1 MDGSVI
7 GLFENKDLMMSAP
20 RDKPIL
26 FTPIQIGSVTVPNR
40 FVRSATHEFMA
51 EKDGRT
57 TERHVSLFRKLAEG
71 EVGLIITGHAYVNSN
86 GIASPHQ
93 TGIHDDRLIE
103 TLRPIPAGVHAFA
116 SKIFLQIAHS
126 GRQTKERLTGGPP
139 ISPSAVYDPVFKLT
153 PREMTPEEIRG
164 MINDFVQ
171 AARRAKEAGFDGVQ
185 IHGAHGYLLS
195 SFLSPHT
202 NRRTDEWGGSVE
214 NRSRIVVEIVR
225 GIRTLLGRSFPV
237 IIKINSTDFLPAGLN
252 LDDAVKIALILESEG
267 LDAVEV
273 SGGMSEAG
281 RGSVWMGL
289 RAEEDEGYFVE
300 SASKF
305 KASLAIPVFGLG
317 GNRTFAVMERFV
329 LEGRVDLI
337 SLSRPL
343 IREFDLIRKFRLGLA
358 DKSSCISCNRCFN
371 PRGLACGDLKSS

>member
-1 MDGSVI
+1 MSSSRETSV
-7 GLFENKDLMMSAP
+7 
-20 RDKPIL
+20 L
-26 FTPIQIGSVTVPNR
+26 FTPIPIGSVTVPNR

-51 EKDGRT
+51 GDGGRT
-57 TERHVSLFRKLAEG
+57 TERHIELFRKLAEG
-71 EVGLIITGHAYVNSN
+71 EVGLIITGHAYVHPN

-103 TLRPIPAGVHAFA
+103 TLQSIPQAVHAFS

-126 GRQTKERLTGGPP
+126 GRQTKERLTDGTP
-139 ISPSAVYDPVFKLT
+139 ISPSAVYDPVFKVT

-164 MINDFVQ
+164 MINDFIQ

-185 IHGAHGYLLS
+185 VHGAHGYLLS

-202 NRRTDEWGGSVE
+202 NRRGDAWGGSIE
-214 NRSRIVVEIVR
+214 NRVRIVVEIVR
-225 GIRTLLGRSFPV
+225 GIRVLLGRLFPV
-237 IIKINSTDFLPAGLN
+237 ILKINSTDFLPAGLT
-252 LDDAVKIALILESEG
+252 LEDAVETARILQGEG
-267 LDAVEV
+267 LDAIEV

-281 RGSVWMGL
+281 RGSVWTGL
-289 RAEEDEGYFVE
+289 RPEEDEGYFVE
-300 SASKF
+300 NASKF
-305 KASLAIPVFGLG
+305 KTALTIPVFGLG

-329 LEGRVDLI
+329 REGRVDLI

-343 IREFDLIRKFRLGLA
+343 VREPDLIRNFRLGLA
-358 DKSSCISCNRCFN
+358 AHSNCISCNKCFN